1 MWELLTLRPPWEG
14 MDPFQLPVHAFV
26 AILLLG
32 PLRCLCAG
40 IGGFQKPAAA
50 AAFNPSPRV
59 PAHVPADYQRG
70 GGVPHSA
77 VRVLSAPLTPF
88 PVQCFHTDPSKRPR
102 FEAVQRNLL
111 IMVQQQQRR

>member
-40 IGGFQKPAAA
+40 ISGFQKPAAA

-70 GGVPHSA
+70 GGAPHCALRSPHP
-77 VRVLSAPLTPF
+77 VPF